1 MATVWVATT
10 RVWITSQ
17 RTESSSIRTGM
28 WVTVTSGSK
37 RFLAHSTRSLR
48 VKPKRVSEA
57 QESSTSP
64 GSWARTA
71 SSSASDGSRS
81 ITSPTDSIPYSE
93 RIDIVTSTRARAA
106 SRSSP
111 ESISWPTAGWFC
123 GAATATKGTFPARSR
138 TACSSLRPPATSLRK
153 TSRGRASE
161 PSLIWI
167 PPPSVAARPEP
178 RRPRRP

>member
-1 MATVWVATT
+1 M
-10 RVWITSQ
+10 
-17 RTESSSIRTGM
+17 
-28 WVTVTSGSK
+28 
-37 RFLAHSTRSLR
+37 R
-48 VKPKRVSEA
+48 VKPKRVPAA

-71 SSSASDGSRS
+71 SSSASDGSGS

-123 GAATATKGTFPARSR
+123 GAATATKGDLLGPLAHGRQQLAPAGNLVEEDEQG
-138 TACSSLRPPATSLRK
+138 LRPGCVAHAEPTTDGSAGTGAS
-153 TSRGRASE
+153 TDSPGMIAWRAPGTPYS
-161 PSLIWI
+161 
-167 PPPSVAARPEP
+167 
-178 RRPRRP
+178 